1 MGSPIRECGAI
12 SRAKSEP
19 LRCARSSRLGR
30 TDPAAQHL
38 ETLDAALEAIA
49 GLQRPDARGRAGED
63 EIARPE
69 LVEPRE
75 CRDDVRDVPHHRSKS
90 TRLNSSHVAISY
102 AVFCLKK
109 KRKTLKA
116 IVMRYEPCRQMKPI
130 PENN

>member
-19 LRCARSSRLGR
+19 LRRARSSRLGR
-30 TDPAAQHL
+30 ADPVAQHL

-63 EIARPE
+63 EMARPE

-75 CRDDVRDVPHHRSKS
+75 CRDDVRDVPHHRAHVRFLAPLAVDGGPDAAPHIIAALS
-90 TRLNSSHVAISY
+90 RL
-102 AVFCLKK
+102 
-109 KRKTLKA
+109 
-116 IVMRYEPCRQMKPI
+116 YELRPGDLI
-130 PENN
+130 

>member
-1 MGSPIRECGAI
+1 MDSPIREGDAI

-19 LRCARSSRLGR
+19 LRRARSSRLGR
-30 TDPAAQHL
+30 ADPVAQHL

-75 CRDDVRDVPHHRSKS
+75 CRDDVRDVPHHRGTLAALRARSEEHTS
-90 TRLNSSHVAISY
+90 ELQSQSNLVCRLLLA
-102 AVFCLKK
+102 KK
-109 KRKTLKA
+109 K
-116 IVMRYEPCRQMKPI
+116 MSSF
-130 PENN
+130 